1 MANRVKVIKDVAF
14 YSRLN
19 RKYVLCCCY
28 ITTTLYKKGSEGHF
42 LPEGIDRFRL
52 GF

>member
-28 ITTTLYKKGSEGHF
+28 ITTTLYKKGSESTDLENPF
-42 LPEGIDRFRL
+42 SARRD
-52 GF
+52 